1 MKTNIKIIA
10 VLLILLNTSFAQ
22 QIIWNHLNGPMGGI
36 IGDLGI
42 TSNGDLYAGVYPF
55 WQIYSGL
62 FKSTDNGNSWE
73 KVVTP
78 FNEFEVYS
86 IYITKDDHIW
96 VGTNFQDRI
105 YLSTDNGQS
114 WAIKSNGYSTGECWA
129 FGQSKDGVLFAGDGQ
144 YQNTFRSTN
153 YGESWMFSAPLRPLV
168 FATDSNNVVFAG
180 THDGLFATT
189 DNGIT
194 WAQNNFLSNI
204 AVSSI
209 LIDSRNNIYCGTG
222 YYSNGNG
229 VFYSSDG
236 GQNWTQI
243 GLAGKVILSLAF
255 DSNGNLYAGSSE
267 DGLFKTTDVGNT
279 WVNYQN
285 GLYRKNIF
293 RLKINSDDDIFIG
306 SEDEGVFRSTDNG
319 NSFEQI
325 GVPISRVNNFVF
337 NGDSLIFT
345 STPSGVQKYNRQT
358 GKWTNLGLHQ
368 VEAITITPNNNLFAA
383 ALDGLY
389 ESFDLGKTW
398 SKNNYFI
405 DSIISVY
412 NVLAINND
420 TIFAAT
426 WPNLMR
432 SVDGGENW
440 TNLLGVKTGYL
451 CSGLYYNDFDKSLL
465 SSSIENSTYV
475 LLKSS
480 DMGYSFSAVLMN
492 IGSMGNSCLSF
503 HNEIGFLGT
512 GGGSM
517 GSLYRSTNLGTN
529 WFITPINASTR
540 SVFVDKSGIVL
551 AGTMSGLYFSN
562 DYGVNFIDAG
572 FNINQDNYISS
583 ISKREKFYLGT
594 YRTGLYE
601 FDIIT
606 SVDEPKEIFNYYILT
621 QNYPNPFNP
630 STKINYSLKEA
641 GLVSLKVFDILGR
654 EVAML
659 VNDIK
664 EAGYHS
670 VEFNASSASGGLPS
684 GVYIYTL
691 QANGYT
697 DSKKMLLVK

>member
-78 FNEFEVYS
+78 FNDFEVYS

-129 FGQSKDGVLFAGDGQ
+129 FGQSKDGILFAGDGQ

-153 YGESWMFSAPLRPLV
+153 YGESWVFSAPLRPLV

-255 DSNGNLYAGSSE
+255 DSNGHLYAGSSE
-267 DGLFKTTDVGNT
+267 DGLFKTTDMGNT

-325 GVPISRVNNFVF
+325 GVPISRVNNIVF

-405 DSIISVY
+405 DSLISVY

-420 TIFAAT
+420 TIFVAT

-440 TNLLGVKTGYL
+440 TNLSGVKTGFL
-451 CSGLYYNDFDKSLL
+451 QSSLFYNKFDKSFFT
-465 SSSIENSTYV
+465 SSTENSEYV

-480 DMGYSFSAVLMN
+480 DYGYTFNNVITE
-492 IGSMGNSCLSF
+492 IGSMYNYSISFNQNIGCLA
-503 HNEIGFLGT
+503 T
-512 GGGSM
+512 GGLNGAVYI
-517 GSLYRSTNLGTN
+517 SLDSGDTWFPILSNNNYRSVYIDNFG
-529 WFITPINASTR
+529 
-540 SVFVDKSGIVL
+540 VVIV
-551 AGTMSGLYFSN
+551 GSYGGLYYSN
-562 DYGVNFIDAG
+562 DYGNDFTTIEFELG
-572 FNINQDNYISS
+572 ENNYVSS
-583 ISKREKFYLGT
+583 IEKREKFYLGT

-606 SVDEPKEIFNYYILT
+606 SLEEPKEIFNYYILA

-630 STKINYSLKEA
+630 STTINYSIKDA

-654 EVAML
+654 EVAVL
-659 VNDIK
+659 VNDNK

-670 VEFNASSASGGLPS
+670 VEFNASNLPS
-684 GVYIYTL
+684 GIFIYTL
-691 QANGYT
+691 QVNGYT
-697 DSKKMLLVK
+697 NSKKMLLLK

>member
-129 FGQSKDGVLFAGDGQ
+129 FGQSKDGILFAGDGQ

-255 DSNGNLYAGSSE
+255 DSNGHLYAGSSE
-267 DGLFKTTDVGNT
+267 DGLFKTTDMGNT

-325 GVPISRVNNFVF
+325 GVPISRVNNIVF

-405 DSIISVY
+405 DSLISVY

-420 TIFAAT
+420 TIFVAT

-440 TNLLGVKTGYL
+440 TNLSGVKTGFL
-451 CSGLYYNDFDKSLL
+451 QSSLFYNKFDKSFFT
-465 SSSIENSTYV
+465 SSTENSEYV

-480 DMGYSFSAVLMN
+480 DYGYTFNNVITE
-492 IGSMGNSCLSF
+492 IGSMYNYSISFNQNIGCLA
-503 HNEIGFLGT
+503 T
-512 GGGSM
+512 GGLNGAVYI
-517 GSLYRSTNLGTN
+517 SLDSGDTWFPILSNNNYRSVYIDNFG
-529 WFITPINASTR
+529 
-540 SVFVDKSGIVL
+540 VVIV
-551 AGTMSGLYFSN
+551 GSYGGLYYSN
-562 DYGVNFIDAG
+562 DYGNDFTTIEFELG
-572 FNINQDNYISS
+572 ENNYVSS
-583 ISKREKFYLGT
+583 IEKREKFYLGT

-606 SVDEPKEIFNYYILT
+606 SLEEPKEIFNYYILA

-630 STKINYSLKEA
+630 STTINYSIKDA

-654 EVAML
+654 EVAVL
-659 VNDIK
+659 VNDNK

-670 VEFNASSASGGLPS
+670 VEFNASNLPS
-684 GVYIYTL
+684 GIFIYTL
-691 QANGYT
+691 QVNGYT
-697 DSKKMLLVK
+697 NSKKMLLLK